1 MSGEPALSE
10 RVRAWFRQLV
20 SWGLANPIWVSA
32 AAVLIVGASSF
43 GIVRALSS
51 KHGAAPAVQS
61 APPAAQPAGAGETE
75 AAPTARP
82 DVAEPVLNPAGGTA
96 PTTAAAA
103 DRADAGAPESPNVKV
118 VFKTYPGR
126 RAVVMW
132 GGTRLG
138 FVDRNKPLVVERPR
152 DSGPMD
158 IVVRSIGYLPVHT
171 RAYTFDDAVVEVR
184 LTPIEKK
191 DTLYG
196 YRQPLAPED
205 AGAPLPL

>member
-1 MSGEPALSE
+1 MSGEAPFPE
-10 RVRAWFRQLV
+10 RVRAWFRRV
-20 SWGLANPIWVSA
+20 VNWGLTNPIWVSA
-32 AAVLIVGASSF
+32 AAVLLVGASSF

-51 KHGAAPAVQS
+51 KPRVVSSVQS
-61 APPAAQPAGAGETE
+61 APPVSQPAAAGEAE
-75 AAPTARP
+75 AVPTAPARA
-82 DVAEPVLNPAGGTA
+82 DVADPVANPVAVPGE
-96 PTTAAAA
+96 AAAA
-103 DRADAGAPESPNVKV
+103 DRADAGAPLSANVKV
-118 VFKTYPGR
+118 VFRTYPGR

-158 IVVRSIGYLPVHT
+158 IVIRSIGYLPVHT
-171 RAYTFDDAVVEVR
+171 RAYTFDDAVVDVR